1 MDNYIIVRTEHLN
14 QHGHLFG
21 GQMLLWIDEF
31 CWIAAA
37 IDFPT
42 KKLVTRAMGET
53 SFNRGIPNG
62 SILRVD
68 TKQKHIGCTS
78 ATYSCD
84 VYIIDDK
91 EENKKPVFST
101 TITFTAVDENGK
113 KTSIR

>member
-42 KKLVTRAMGET
+42 KKLVTRVQQRHSKRLHT
-53 SFNRGIPNG
+53 
-62 SILRVD
+62 
-68 TKQKHIGCTS
+68 
-78 ATYSCD
+78 
-84 VYIIDDK
+84 
-91 EENKKPVFST
+91 PV
-101 TITFTAVDENGK
+101 
-113 KTSIR
+113 